1 MISHATSKHVKNI
14 KQPAI
19 SDHLLTFDCD
29 TNFDDFAILCKDANN
44 FSFLINKSLLI
55 VHDRNS
61 RPEH

>member
-1 MISHATSKHVKNI
+1 MISYATSKHVKN
-14 KQPAI
+14 I